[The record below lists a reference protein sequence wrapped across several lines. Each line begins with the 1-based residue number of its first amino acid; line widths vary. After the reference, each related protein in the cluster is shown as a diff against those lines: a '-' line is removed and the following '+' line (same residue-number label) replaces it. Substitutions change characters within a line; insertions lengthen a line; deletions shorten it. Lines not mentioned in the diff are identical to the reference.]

1 MATAAQIRALLA
13 QRSVAQ
19 EHAIVTADGAML
31 DYVDEVQVNWRDA
44 LRILDDALMSVV
56 HEGQFQS
63 TKVREALSL
72 IDTILEALAES
83 AGLAERRLDRIHIAW
98 FDRLLVYLP
107 GVAGNRARLI
117 FSAYQRDG
125 AELVRLNG
133 LIETVRGYR
142 KEIAVAIDKAI
153 DAHLLSESD
162 KYQLLRTVAD
172 RYIAEKGRARE
183 LSASLDFAPSG
194 QQIEVAVDFYDER
207 SISPKLPP
215 LPMGAYKF
223 QHNVEALRGG
233 LSHYATEQDSCA
245 NVALAQMGAMRGQL
259 KAKIY
264 GSSDK

>member
-1 MATAAQIRALLA
+1 MRCAFLMTLS
-13 QRSVAQ
+13 SVWC
-19 EHAIVTADGAML
+19 TR
-31 DYVDEVQVNWRDA
+31 VDSNP
-44 LRILDDALMSVV
+44 LR
-56 HEGQFQS
+56 F
-63 TKVREALSL
+63 EALSL

-194 QQIEVAVDFYDER
+194 QQIEVAVDFYDSVASVRSFHRSRWER
-207 SISPKLPP
+207 TSFSTTLK
-215 LPMGAYKF
+215 
-223 QHNVEALRGG
+223 HCVVV
-233 LSHYATEQDSCA
+233 SATTRPRRQDSCA